1 MDQVSQKYLTQKTQ
15 TIEKTE
21 LWIVC
26 EKPLEGDGR
35 AVRGFFGDLY
45 RNRPEFHNHLGQR
58 LIYRHP
64 LIQYKIFGGS
74 ALVIGLKEG
83 AYLLKAVPE
92 IEYLVLRHQKNIVVK
107 KTIMGSVVP
116 IGLTSNVSRY
126 KFTTPWIGLNGT
138 NYQTYITLKDRRKET
153 TALCNKIIVGN
164 ILSMCKSLGY
174 TADHPLYVESHLR
187 ESTTIAVKDVKLVS
201 FAGEFEA
208 NFLIPEFWGIGGKV
222 SLGYGTVK
230 PLNGGKL

>member
-1 MDQVSQKYLTQKTQ
+1 MDQVSQKYLVQKTQ
-15 TIEKTE
+15 MVEKTE

-35 AVRGFFGDLY
+35 AIRGFFGNLY

-92 IEYLVLRHQKNIVVK
+92 IEYLELHHLKNAVVK
-107 KTIMGSVVP
+107 RTMIDSVVP
-116 IGLTSNVSRY
+116 IGLTSAGSRY
-126 KFTTPWIGLNGT
+126 KFTTPWIGLNEK
-138 NYQTYITLKDRRKET
+138 NYQAYVTLKDRQRET
-153 TALCNKIIVGN
+153 TELCDKIIVGN

-174 TADHPLYVESHLR
+174 TVDHPLYVESDLR
-187 ESTTIAVKDVKLVS
+187 ESTMVAIKDVNLVS

-230 PLNGGKL
+230 PLNGGKI